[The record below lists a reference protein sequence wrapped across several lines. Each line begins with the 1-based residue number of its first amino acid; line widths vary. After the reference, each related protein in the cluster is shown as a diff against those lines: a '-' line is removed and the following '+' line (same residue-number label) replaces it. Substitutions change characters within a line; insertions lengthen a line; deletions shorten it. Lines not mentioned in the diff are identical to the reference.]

1 MFLGSKTHSPKA
13 AAAAAASG
21 QEWGKEQ
28 RPQGDWGNRL
38 PAATPVPRE
47 TRVAPKTRIFLTEK
61 KGFQTR
67 DFVALRA
74 ESSCLHKW
82 TTIPRLGRGETEAGT
97 KEL

>member
-1 MFLGSKTHSPKA
+1 MFLGSRTHSPK

-28 RPQGDWGNRL
+28 RPQGDQGNRL

-47 TRVAPKTRIFLTEK
+47 TRDAPKTRIFFTEK
-61 KGFQTR
+61 KGFQIPA
-67 DFVALRA
+67 FVALRA
-74 ESSCLHKW
+74 ESSRLHKG
-82 TTIPRLGRGETEAGT
+82 TTIPGLGRGETEAGT